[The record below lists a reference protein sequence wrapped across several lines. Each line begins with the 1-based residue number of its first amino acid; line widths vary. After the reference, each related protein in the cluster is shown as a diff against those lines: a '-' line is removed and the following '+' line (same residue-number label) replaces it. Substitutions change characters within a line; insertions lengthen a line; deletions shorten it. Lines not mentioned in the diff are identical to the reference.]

1 MPGLGQGS
9 GPGSTGMMGSE
20 KLREW
25 FVGKITLTRYEI
37 NEKVPSKSSRQRRI
51 FIIPLFHYQLWG
63 ILMSDFK
70 ALIYEKK
77 DGIAYVT
84 LNRPQLLNIYNVQ
97 MRDDL
102 YQVLSAIADDSEVR
116 VGIFKGKGEKAFCAG
131 ADLSEFLTAPSPIE
145 ARQVRWERDVWGLFL
160 DIPQP
165 LIAAVHGYVLG
176 SGIEIALC
184 CDIRI
189 ASDDAKFG
197 LPEVG
202 LGIIPAAGGTQTLPR
217 TVGRA
222 RALEMLLTNR
232 WISAEEAYRIG
243 LVNRLVAREKL
254 LQAAEKMARRIASY
268 NPIAVRNAKKAVMRG
283 LDLTLKE
290 GQDLEKR
297 FASQLAAM
305 AGQKS

>member
-1 MPGLGQGS
+1 
-9 GPGSTGMMGSE
+9 
-20 KLREW
+20 
-25 FVGKITLTRYEI
+25 
-37 NEKVPSKSSRQRRI
+37 
-51 FIIPLFHYQLWG
+51 
-63 ILMSDFK
+63 MSDFK

-254 LQAAEKMARRIASY
+254 LQAAEGMARKIASY

-290 GQDLEKR
+290 GLDLEKML
-297 FASQLAAM
+297 ASQLAAM
-305 AGQKS
+305 ADQKT

>member
-1 MPGLGQGS
+1 
-9 GPGSTGMMGSE
+9 
-20 KLREW
+20 
-25 FVGKITLTRYEI
+25 
-37 NEKVPSKSSRQRRI
+37 
-51 FIIPLFHYQLWG
+51 
-63 ILMSDFK
+63 MSDFK

-189 ASDDAKFG
+189 TSDDAKFG

-232 WISAEEAYRIG
+232 LISAEEAYRIG

-254 LQAAEKMARRIASY
+254 LQAAEGMARKIASY

-290 GQDLEKR
+290 GLDLEKML
-297 FASQLAAM
+297 ASQLAAM
-305 AGQKS
+305 AGQKT